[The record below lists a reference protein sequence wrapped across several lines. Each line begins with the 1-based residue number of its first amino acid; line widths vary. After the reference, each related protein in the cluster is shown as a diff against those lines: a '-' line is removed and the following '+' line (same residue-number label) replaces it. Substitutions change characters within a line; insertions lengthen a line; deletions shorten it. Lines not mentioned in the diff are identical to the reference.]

1 MNAPDFP
8 AIASRLCAECGLC
21 CNGVMFHTVRLQ
33 AGDSAKALSAL
44 GLRLKR
50 KQGNHYIVQ
59 PCPAFTSQCT
69 IYAARPQR
77 CRLFECRQLQRAAA
91 GEISEAV
98 ALGKIREAKQRVAE
112 LEALLERIGGTNPK
126 RPLSRRCENALAEP
140 VDPSQG
146 DDVVA
151 RHRRLREAVAELE
164 ALLNA
169 DFRLV
174 PTQPRESTDED

>member
-1 MNAPDFP
+1 MNPPDFP

-33 AGDSAKALSAL
+33 VGDSAKALSAL

-50 KQGNHYIVQ
+50 KQGQHYIVQ
-59 PCPAFTSQCT
+59 PCPAFMSQCT

-77 CRLFECRQLQRAAA
+77 CRLFECRQLQRVAA
-91 GEISEAV
+91 GEISEA
-98 ALGKIREAKQRVAE
+98 AAREKIREAKQRVAE
-112 LEALLERIGGTNPK
+112 LEELLDRIGGTNPK
-126 RPLSRRCENALAEP
+126 RPLSRRYENALAEAL
-140 VDPSQG
+140 DPNQG
-146 DDVVA
+146 DVLLSA
-151 RHRRLREAVAELE
+151 HRRLCAAVSELE

-174 PTQPRESTDED
+174 PTKPRESDEED